1 MGDKYSSWKFKKNKN
16 NENRKIKNKNKNST
30 RLNGLV
36 GHLRHYVFDA
46 VVQYQHDYQPSS
58 SGFHTTDT
66 EDRETCSF

>member
-1 MGDKYSSWKFKKNKN
+1 MGDKYSSWKLKKINN
-16 NENRKIKNKNKNST
+16 NENRKIKNKNKNKNST

-36 GHLRHYVFDA
+36 GHLRHCVFDA

-66 EDRETCSF
+66 EECY